1 MVDLA
6 SENRR
11 ERLIF
16 VLLFATSGLA
26 WFALWHWGGTPNG
39 PQVHHA
45 HFGEAGRSGF
55 VSEALVFIAGWIVM
69 TVAMMLPTSA
79 PLVALF
85 ERFVRARP
93 ARPVLVGILI
103 AGYLAVWL
111 LVGVAAFAVVT
122 LLREI
127 SARAA
132 DPVRTGWIIGCGALL
147 VAGTYQ
153 FSSLKYRCLDR
164 CRSPFSFLVEH
175 WTGRRPYRDAL
186 RLGVRH
192 GWFCAGCCW
201 ALMLLMIPFG
211 AGNLGWMLALGAIM
225 GAEKN
230 FPWGRQVAKPVG
242 VILLLLAS
250 ILAVW
255 HPNGSH

>member
-6 SENRR
+6 SETQR
-11 ERLIF
+11 ERLTLA
-16 VLLFATSGLA
+16 LLLAASGFA

-39 PQVHHA
+39 PQLHHV
-45 HFGEAGRSGF
+45 HFGGADRSGF
-55 VSEALVFIAGWIVM
+55 VSEALVFIGGWIVM
-69 TVAMMLPTSA
+69 TIAMMLPTSA

-85 ERFVRARP
+85 ERFVRARSE
-93 ARPVLVGILI
+93 RLVLVGILI
-103 AGYLAVWL
+103 VSYLAVWL

-127 SARAA
+127 SARSVNS
-132 DPVRTGWIIGCGALL
+132 VRNGWMIGCCALL
-147 VAGTYQ
+147 LAGIYQ

-175 WTGRRPYRDAL
+175 WTGQRPYRDAL
-186 RLGVRH
+186 TLGVRH
-192 GWFCAGCCW
+192 GLFCAGCCW

-211 AGNLGWMLALGAIM
+211 AGNLGWMLALGTIM

-230 FPWGRQVAKPVG
+230 FSWGRQVAKPVG
-242 VILLLLAS
+242 VILLLLAC
-250 ILAVW
+250 ILAIW
-255 HPNGSH
+255 RPITSY